1 MRLLGV
7 VWCPVS
13 GQVVINQVK
22 SWQHFC
28 KEPIYD
34 QFVPRDA
41 EAPVKENIYFYL
53 HCSCK
58 PLEFQPCVFNHHPS
72 SIYFVGVSVISMSM
86 DAWRTASAKDRDG

>member
-28 KEPIYD
+28 KESIYD

-41 EAPVKENIYFYL
+41 EAPVKENIYYCF
-53 HCSCK
+53 CN
-58 PLEFQPCVFNHHPS
+58 PLEFTQALARFSIITLLQFTLWACHS
-72 SIYFVGVSVISMSM
+72 S
-86 DAWRTASAKDRDG
+86 A